1 LLHRDDPAKGSRMR
15 LAVAAIA
22 LLLGSVSLG
31 LADDTKTTLTVDI
44 GADAASLD
52 PQVQWDTD
60 SYSVYRNIFD
70 NLVTRDT
77 AGKIVP
83 QIATDWHFTD
93 DKTIV
98 FNLRTDIAFQDGS
111 KLTPDDVVFS
121 IKRITDP
128 AFKSPQLSQF
138 DQIADADITGP
149 AQVTLHTKTPYPVLL
164 AQLVKLSI
172 VPKAYVQKIGDTKF
186 NQLPIGSG
194 PYKLAAWQRG
204 VQIALD
210 AVPGYWRGQ
219 PPFAHVV
226 FRPVGDVA
234 TRVADLRAGRA
245 DIVRGLDPDSAQS
258 LKREPGLQVLS
269 APTERVAYLFLNALS
284 GPTRDVRVRQAIAMA
299 VDRDSIM
306 TALQEGFAN
315 PVDEVLTPA
324 NFGYDATIKPWPF
337 DPDKARAMIKAAGAE
352 GADITFLTSPSYDRR
367 LNEAVQ
373 QMLQD
378 VGLKVNILVVDQPTF
393 LRRRL
398 GTPEEAGGMAQ
409 GRWSCACQDADG
421 VIFPLFR
428 TGSFWSKYSNP
439 AFDTLVD
446 AARTT
451 LDDGK
456 RLALYHDAFQILRD
470 DVPGIGLFQDFAIY
484 GAAKPLRWTPTAN
497 EAFFVMDMKW
507 QP

>member
-1 LLHRDDPAKGSRMR
+1 MR
-15 LAVAAIA
+15 VAASALA
-22 LLLGSVSLG
+22 LLLGAAPIAFAQPVK
-31 LADDTKTTLTVDI
+31 DTLTVDLV
-44 GADAASLD
+44 ADAATLD
-52 PQVQWDTD
+52 PQIQWDTD
-60 SYSVYRNIFD
+60 STSVYRNIFD

-77 AGKIVP
+77 SGKIVP
-83 QIATDWHFTD
+83 QVATAWHFVNDT
-93 DKTIV
+93 TLV
-98 FNLRTDIAFQDGS
+98 FDLRTDISFQDGS
-111 KLTPDDVVFS
+111 TLTPGDVVFS

-128 AFKSPQLSQF
+128 ALKSPQLSQF
-138 DQIADADITGP
+138 DQITDAEVTGP

-172 VPKAYVQKIGDTKF
+172 IPQAYVLKVGDVRF
-186 NQLPIGSG
+186 NQEPIGSG
-194 PYKLAAWQRG
+194 PYKLASWQRG

-210 AVPGYWRGQ
+210 ANPTYWRGK
-219 PPFAHVV
+219 PPFAHVI

-245 DIVRGLDPDSAQS
+245 DIVRALDPDSAQGV
-258 LKREPGLQVLS
+258 KQEPGIQVLS
-269 APTERVAYLFLNALS
+269 IPSERVVYLFVNALA
-284 GPTRDVRVRQAIAMA
+284 GPGRDVRVRQAIAMA
-299 VDRDSIM
+299 IDRDGIM
-306 TALQEGFAN
+306 NALQEGFAK
-315 PVDEVLTPA
+315 PVNEMLMQAD
-324 NFGYDATIKPWPF
+324 FGYAADIQPWPY
-337 DPDKARAMIKAAGAE
+337 DPDKARALIKAAGAE
-352 GADITFLTSPSYDRR
+352 GASLTFLTSPVYDRR

-378 VGLKVNILVVDQPTF
+378 VGLKVNIAMVDQPTF

-398 GTPEEAGGMAQ
+398 GTPEEAGSLAQ

-439 AFDTLVD
+439 AFDKLVD

-451 LDDGK
+451 LDETK
-456 RLALYHDAFQILRD
+456 RRTLYHSALEILRE

-484 GAAKPLRWTPTAN
+484 GAAKPLHWTPTAN